1 MRENF
6 IKKEGC
12 LNTDG
17 KEAVEGKV
25 EDSWQKGEEGPKWA
39 GENMF
44 QSTACRVSP
53 VIRGTSSTLRIPK
66 KKEMNHTNLGTWL
79 QCVQIAIPNS
89 FIFFVKEKAR
99 SSTKT
104 ERGDELFFGL
114 TFIITI

>member
-1 MRENF
+1 MERKRWREKLK
-6 IKKEGC
+6 IHGRKGKKA
-12 LNTDG
+12 LNGQERTCSR
-17 KEAVEGKV
+17 A
-25 EDSWQKGEEGPKWA
+25 QRA
-39 GENMF
+39 
-44 QSTACRVSP
+44 VSP

-104 ERGDELFFGL
+104 ERVDELFFGL